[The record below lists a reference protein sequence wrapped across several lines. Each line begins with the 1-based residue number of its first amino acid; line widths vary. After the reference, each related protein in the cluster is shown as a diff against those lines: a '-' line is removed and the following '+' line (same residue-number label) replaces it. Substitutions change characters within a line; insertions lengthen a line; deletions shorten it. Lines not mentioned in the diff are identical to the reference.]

1 MTDLMEAEA
10 SLHSVEELRL
20 RTRLARNVHWFVLVV
35 FGLLT
40 LGAMPFYLQNVQSPS
55 SPDCHPSGPGGFV
68 CRVVSTHDPLGGAFN
83 PQGSSFG
90 LNRWATLYWV
100 IAITVGFA
108 LVLVYYRRRS
118 MSLGVQGR
126 IWPTVLV
133 GGGLFFL
140 GVYGN
145 RQGARLPVP
154 DAWIRGTGV
163 VVVIAI
169 GLGVLALLE
178 RNTVLGLFT
187 LAFFGLA
194 LLSTL
199 YDDANLFQ
207 RVGMGGLF
215 DGSGA
220 ELPNLLLPGLFMLLG
235 GLVFWWYGRRN
246 LAAI

>member
-1 MTDLMEAEA
+1 MADLLEAEA
-10 SLHSVEELRL
+10 SLHAGDQLRL
-20 RTRLARNVHWFVLVV
+20 HTRLARNVHWFVLVV

-40 LGAMPFYLQNVQSPS
+40 LGSMPFYLQSVQSPS
-55 SPDCHPSGPGGFV
+55 SPGCHPSASGFV
-68 CRVVSTHDPLGGAFN
+68 CRAASRHSPLGGAFN
-83 PQGSSFG
+83 PQGSPFG

-100 IAITVGFA
+100 IAITIGFA

-126 IWPTVLV
+126 IWPSVVV

-140 GVYGN
+140 TVYGN

-154 DAWIRGTGV
+154 DAWVRGTGV

-178 RNTVLGLFT
+178 RNVHLGLFT

-194 LLSTL
+194 LMSTL

-207 RVGMGGLF
+207 RVGLGRIF
-215 DGSGA
+215 NGSGA
-220 ELPNLLLPGLFMLLG
+220 ELPNLLLPGLFMLAG
-235 GLVFWWYGRRN
+235 GLVFWWHSRRGP
-246 LAAI
+246 ATR

>member
-10 SLHSVEELRL
+10 SLHSIEELRL

-40 LGAMPFYLQNVQSPS
+40 IGAMPFYLQSVQSAS
-55 SPDCHPSGPGGFV
+55 SPGCYSSGHGGFV
-68 CRVVSTHDPLGGAFN
+68 CRVASTHDPLGGAFN
-83 PQGSSFG
+83 PQDSPFG
-90 LNRWATLYWV
+90 LSRWATLYWV
-100 IAITVGFA
+100 IAITVGFT

-126 IWPTVLV
+126 IWPSVVV

-140 GVYGN
+140 TVYGN

-169 GLGVLALLE
+169 GLAVLAVLE
-178 RNTVLGLFT
+178 RNIRLGLFT

-207 RVGMGGLF
+207 RVGMGWMF
-215 DGSGA
+215 NGSGA
-220 ELPNLLLPGLFMLLG
+220 ELPNLLLPGLFMLAG
-235 GLVFWWYGRRN
+235 GLVFWWCSRRA
-246 LAAI
+246 LAAS

>member
-1 MTDLMEAEA
+1 MTDVLEAEA
-10 SLHSVEELRL
+10 SLHAVEELRL

-40 LGAMPFYLQNVQSPS
+40 LGAMPFYLQSVQSAS
-55 SPDCHPSGPGGFV
+55 SQGCRPSGPDGFV
-68 CRVVSTHDPLGGAFN
+68 CRTVSAHIPLGGAFN
-83 PQGSSFG
+83 PQFSPYG
-90 LNRWATLYWV
+90 LSRWATLYWV

-108 LVLVYYRRRS
+108 LVLAYYRRRS

-126 IWPTVLV
+126 IWPAVLV

-140 GVYGN
+140 TVYGN

-178 RNTVLGLFT
+178 RNVHLALFT
-187 LAFFGLA
+187 VAFFGLA

-199 YDDANLFQ
+199 YNDANLFQ
-207 RVGMGGLF
+207 RVGMGWLF
-215 DGSGA
+215 NGSGA
-220 ELPNLLLPGLFMLLG
+220 ELPNLLLPGLFMLIG
-235 GLVFWWYGRRN
+235 GLVFWWYGRRD
-246 LAAI
+246 LATI